1 MRTMSAIQE
10 AALRLFAEQGYER
23 TTVEQIAAA
32 ADISPATFFRHY
44 PSKEAVVRTDEFD
57 DLLTRGLADRPPDED
72 IHQAVRA
79 AMHAVMPLM
88 EASRDTL
95 LERYRL
101 IVGNPGLRAQLV
113 DAQRANID
121 WLARSLAQRLHR
133 DPTDLQVR
141 VVAAAI
147 VAASFEALAVWA
159 ESDGKR
165 DLGQLFDR
173 ALDALERPPD
183 RPRKPH

>member
-32 ADISPATFFRHY
+32 AEISPATFFRY
-44 PSKEAVVRTDEFD
+44 FPSKEAVVRSDEFD
-57 DLLTRGLADRPPDED
+57 DLLTRGLAERPADEGVYP
-72 IHQAVRA
+72 AVRA
-79 AMHAVMPLM
+79 AMHAVLPLM
-88 EASRDTL
+88 EEEESRDTL

-101 IVGNPGLRAQLV
+101 IMGSPGLRAQLV

-121 WLARSLAQRLHR
+121 WLADSLASRLHR

-141 VVAAAI
+141 TIAAAI
-147 VAASFEALAVWA
+147 VAASFEALSMWA
-159 ESDGKR
+159 ESGGR
-165 DLGQLFDR
+165 QDLGKLFDR
-173 ALDALERPPD
+173 ALDALERPPE
-183 RPRKPH
+183 P